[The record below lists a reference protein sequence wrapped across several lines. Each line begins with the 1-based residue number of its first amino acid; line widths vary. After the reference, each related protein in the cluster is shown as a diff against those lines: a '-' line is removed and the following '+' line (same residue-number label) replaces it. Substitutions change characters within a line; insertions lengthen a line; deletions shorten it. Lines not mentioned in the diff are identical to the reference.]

1 MSYGFGIYKY
11 IFGENVTWYISAE
24 QIMSADESAAFEKV
38 FQQRVRRDTAYLVEN
53 DFFDLLLDAVVIV
66 LYGTLHHALPGR
78 FVDEGVYD
86 RNLRIP
92 RGLRLDLVVVNHN
105 FGMKDLLV
113 YALVK
118 IVADGTDKHT
128 LRERRDFARRN
139 QAVHLGIEGMAH
151 ILPVYRHRLSL
162 LQYLPEP
169 LRKRLGGLA
178 DDLPGEDIAHGVHH
192 HRRFLVAIVAFE
204 L

>member
-11 IFGENVTWYISAE
+11 IFGENATWYISAE
-24 QIMSADESAAFEKV
+24 QIMSADDSAAFKKV

-66 LYGTLHHALPGR
+66 LYGTLHHALSGR

-92 RGLRLDLVVVNHN
+92 RGLRLDLVVVNHYL
-105 FGMKDLLV
+105 GMKDLLV

-128 LRERRDFARRN
+128 LRESRDFARRN
-139 QAVHLGIEGMAH
+139 QAVHLGIE
-151 ILPVYRHRLSL
+151 
-162 LQYLPEP
+162 
-169 LRKRLGGLA
+169 
-178 DDLPGEDIAHGVHH
+178 
-192 HRRFLVAIVAFE
+192 
-204 L
+204 

>member
-24 QIMSADESAAFEKV
+24 QIMSADESAAFEKML
-38 FQQRVRRDTAYLVEN
+38 QQRVCRDTAYLVEN

-128 LRERRDFARRN
+128 LRQAGNLARRD
-139 QAVHLGIEGMAH
+139 E
-151 ILPVYRHRLSL
+151 
-162 LQYLPEP
+162 
-169 LRKRLGGLA
+169 
-178 DDLPGEDIAHGVHH
+178 
-192 HRRFLVAIVAFE
+192 
-204 L
+204 

>member
-24 QIMSADESAAFEKV
+24 QIMSADESAAFKKML
-38 FQQRVRRDTAYLVEN
+38 QQRVRRDTAYLIEN
-53 DFFDLLLDAVVIV
+53 DFLDLFLDTVVIV
-66 LYGTLHHALPGR
+66 LYGALHHALPGCL
-78 FVDEGVYD
+78 VDEWVYD

-92 RGLRLDLVVVNHN
+92 GGLRLDLVVVNHN

-128 LRERRDFARRN
+128 LRESRDFARRD
-139 QAVHLGIEGMAH
+139 QAVHLGIE
-151 ILPVYRHRLSL
+151 
-162 LQYLPEP
+162 
-169 LRKRLGGLA
+169 
-178 DDLPGEDIAHGVHH
+178 
-192 HRRFLVAIVAFE
+192 
-204 L
+204 

>member
-24 QIMSADESAAFEKV
+24 QIMSADESAAFKKML
-38 FQQRVRRDTAYLVEN
+38 QQRVRRDTAYLVEN

-78 FVDEGVYD
+78 LVDEWVYD
-86 RNLRIP
+86 RNLSIP

-118 IVADGTDKHT
+118 IVADGPHKHT
-128 LRERRDFARRN
+128 LRESRDFTRRN
-139 QAVHLGIEGMAH
+139 QAVHLGVE
-151 ILPVYRHRLSL
+151 
-162 LQYLPEP
+162 
-169 LRKRLGGLA
+169 
-178 DDLPGEDIAHGVHH
+178 
-192 HRRFLVAIVAFE
+192 
-204 L
+204 

>member
-24 QIMSADESAAFEKV
+24 QIMSADESAAFEKML
-38 FQQRVRRDTAYLVEN
+38 QQRVRRDTAYLVEN
-53 DFFDLLLDAVVIV
+53 DFLNLFLDTVVIV
-66 LYGTLHHALPGR
+66 LYGALHHALPGCL
-78 FVDEGVYD
+78 VDEWVYD

-92 RGLRLDLVVVNHN
+92 RGLRLDLVVVNHYL
-105 FGMKDLLV
+105 GMKDLLV

-151 ILPVYRHRLSL
+151 ILPVYRH
-162 LQYLPEP
+162 
-169 LRKRLGGLA
+169 
-178 DDLPGEDIAHGVHH
+178 
-192 HRRFLVAIVAFE
+192 
-204 L
+204 